1 MTSCNQ
7 LKIFFFLLL
16 FHLIFEYFV
25 RERFEFFI
33 FFFPL
38 IFYYWFHALKYIITN
53 FRMLYYFELYMY
65 HNYCYRRK
73 RHSYAACYI
82 AFGAIIIM
90 LAYSHLWSNRK
101 QGLVT
106 KLLEFYIPDCAP
118 CFVFI
123 KFLLEIYSYTF
134 CNYHFFFLQ
143 HIQNKTENWWINW
156 SNASGSWIVR
166 TFVFLPSTYLK
177 ISVKW
182 QDLDRMVLW
191 KKSVWWRLWERFRV
205 HVRKLSSI

>member
-1 MTSCNQ
+1 
-7 LKIFFFLLL
+7 
-16 FHLIFEYFV
+16 
-25 RERFEFFI
+25 
-33 FFFPL
+33 
-38 IFYYWFHALKYIITN
+38 
-53 FRMLYYFELYMY
+53 MLYYFELYMY

-123 KFLLEIYSYTF
+123 KFLLEIYSHTF
-134 CNYHFFFLQ
+134 CNYHFFFFTTYSK
-143 HIQNKTENWWINW
+143 QNSDLMDKLVERIRQLNCPNFCIPTINLFEDLREM
-156 SNASGSWIVR
+156 AGSG
-166 TFVFLPSTYLK
+166 
-177 ISVKW
+177 
-182 QDLDRMVLW
+182 
-191 KKSVWWRLWERFRV
+191 
-205 HVRKLSSI
+205 